1 MIEMTLIIKSTKDMD
16 GSINVEARTLGMRP
30 SFEERMLWVLID
42 NKITSALDMV
52 YKSEEGI
59 PIVRKEDSWV
69 QDILDKI
76 EAAENGVT
84 L

>member
-16 GSINVEARTLGMRP
+16 GSINVEARTLGMRT
-30 SFEERMLWVLID
+30 SFEERMLWALID